1 MAEVNIS
8 SFTISVLEKVA
19 SFGIDWAVGE
29 IKSAWNV
36 KKEIEKLERSLR
48 SICAV
53 LRDAEYKQSTSHAL
67 QEWLDNLK
75 DAVYDI
81 DDVLD
86 DVATEALEQEVHK
99 GFINRTRHLLSYPFK
114 LNYKIKKV
122 REKLDEIGANRA
134 QFGLSEQPIDNL
146 AYGNNNRE
154 THSFIIDPEIIG
166 RDEAKH
172 EIVTRILIATES
184 NSFSV
189 LPIVGLGGI
198 GKTTLAKL
206 VYNDVKITEKFEKKL
221 WVCVSDVFDIKK
233 ILDDIIQSGTGTN
246 NKHLNLEM
254 LQSKVRRF
262 LCKKRYLLVLD
273 DMWNDNA
280 SDWEELKGLL
290 SSEGSGS
297 IIMVT
302 TRSINVASMVKTL
315 QPYDVAK
322 LPEDKCMQVFMHFA
336 FRGGEGKDP
345 ELLKIGK
352 SIVEKK
358 CCGVPLVAKTLGSL
372 LCNSQDVEEWQRIKE
387 EKLWNIEK
395 NEYGILQTLKL
406 SYDALPPHLRASFS
420 CLSIFPKDYEIF
432 VDLLVMFWMALGLLD
447 TSSKSKQV
455 ISTGRK
461 YFLELFGRSLFQDPY
476 VLYDRSISFCKIHDL
491 IHDLALLVSQKD
503 HAVVNCE
510 KTVFSERVRFLV
522 WDHKNLSTQLNFPK
536 KLKKACKL
544 RTFASRY
551 SYGTV
556 SKVFLEDLFSTF
568 TLLRALIIS
577 EVDLEELPSSIG
589 NLKHL
594 RYLDLQW
601 NRKIKCLPNS
611 LCRLVNLQT
620 LHLSRCDQLEG
631 LPRDE
636 HQLVSL
642 TYLVLTSKQKYL
654 FKSGFC
660 GWPSLM
666 FLHLDSCSELTSLT
680 QGFGSLTALREL
692 YILGCPK
699 LASLPSAM
707 NQLSALEKLV
717 LHNCSKLDLME
728 QEEALSGLGSVRT
741 LDLVRLPKLVGFP
754 ESLRSA
760 ASSLQYVA
768 IVDCEGLDKLPGF
781 IESFTCLKKI
791 VILDCPKLSRRCA
804 VVSGEDYPLI
814 RHVPTIWVERKRLP
828 KET

>member
-611 LCRLVNLQT
+611 LC
-620 LHLSRCDQLEG
+620 
-631 LPRDE
+631 
-636 HQLVSL
+636 
-642 TYLVLTSKQKYL
+642 
-654 FKSGFC
+654 
-660 GWPSLM
+660 
-666 FLHLDSCSELTSLT
+666 SELTSLT

-828 KET
+828 KVQKN